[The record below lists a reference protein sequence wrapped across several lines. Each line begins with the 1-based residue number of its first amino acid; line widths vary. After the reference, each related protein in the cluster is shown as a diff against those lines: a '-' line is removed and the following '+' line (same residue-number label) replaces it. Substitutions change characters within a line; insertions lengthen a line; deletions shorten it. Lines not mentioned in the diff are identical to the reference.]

1 MEINSVLLHHVDI
14 QANTV
19 TPIEIDES
27 SVNLNN
33 YVESLV
39 DEIHNNPNRRKY
51 QFKDGNTQVKTTL
64 VPILQNGEGLNEII
78 LNNAK
83 RLLEK
88 EKKSQERIAR
98 LKIEIQK
105 GSLLHLS
112 FYSDNSH
119 KVIICKVEHDEVLSE
134 INFDLIRGL
143 NTKKKVFKAIL
154 VYLDDDYN
162 ITHNYVNDKNSS
174 KYWWDDFLELEQLN
188 TDDDNTEKSLNELD
202 KALSSYR
209 GKYYA
214 DYLLLRNTLI
224 GFYRSNDTLNY
235 SDVIDNVFESYS
247 PVNPA
252 FPKGKLV
259 EKIKSLPEK
268 KGFDT
273 QFKIS
278 KKKITKKI
286 KLRIRL
292 QSNLYLSLDDFV
304 NNLKDIIEPI
314 EEGGNKYVRILS
326 TEGYEK
332 IKDLIGKNGDN

>member
-1 MEINSVLLHHVDI
+1 MEINNVFLHHIDV
-14 QANTV
+14 QANAV
-19 TPIEIDES
+19 TPIEIKES
-27 SVNLNN
+27 SENIHK

-39 DEIHNNPNRRKY
+39 EDIHTNPNRRAY
-51 QFKDGNTQVKTTL
+51 EFKNGSTQVKSTL
-64 VPILQNGEGLNEII
+64 VPIIQQDENLDTLI

-88 EKKSQERIAR
+88 EIKSQERIAR
-98 LKIEIQK
+98 LNKEIQK

-119 KVIICKVEHDEVLSE
+119 KVIVCKVEHDEVLSE
-134 INFDLIRGL
+134 VTFDLIRGL

-154 VYLDDDYN
+154 VYLDDDHN
-162 ITHNYVNDKNSS
+162 ITYNYVNDKNSS
-174 KYWWDDFLELEQLN
+174 KYWWDDFLELIQLN
-188 TDDDNTEKSLNELD
+188 TDDENTEKSLNELD
-202 KALSSYR
+202 KALTTYR
-209 GKYYA
+209 SKFYA

-224 GFYRSNDTLNY
+224 GYYRSNDTLNY
-235 SDVIDNVFESYS
+235 SDVITNVFESYS
-247 PVNPA
+247 AVNPA
-252 FPKGKLV
+252 FPKEKLLAKV
-259 EKIKSLPEK
+259 KGLPEK

-286 KLRIRL
+286 KQRIRL

-304 NNLKDIIEPI
+304 ENLKNILTPI

-326 TEGYEK
+326 TEGYEQ
-332 IKDLIGKNGDN
+332 IKDLLGKDGNS